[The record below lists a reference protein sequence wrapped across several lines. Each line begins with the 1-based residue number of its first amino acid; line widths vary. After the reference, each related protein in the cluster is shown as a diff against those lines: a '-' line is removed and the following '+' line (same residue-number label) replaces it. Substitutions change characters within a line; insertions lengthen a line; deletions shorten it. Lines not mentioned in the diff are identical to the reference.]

1 MSGFE
6 LTPEQAEL
14 QALAR
19 EFVSDHVKPVAF
31 DRDKVRDWRERA
43 PWEIVEAGSRRGLRT
58 LALPPEWG
66 GKGIDYATICTLAEE
81 LAVGDCGVAIIF
93 SHCWRWSRAMPRIA
107 SRAQQE
113 RYIPRFIKDDRCLVG
128 HPATEAERGG
138 TDNVLRLSTEPMV
151 TVARR
156 NGDYYL
162 VSGKKMFI
170 SNATM
175 GQFFMMLVRTG
186 QPEEYPGG
194 ISMLLVEREF
204 PGFSNGTIPSKIG
217 SRLLVNGEIILENCR
232 VPIDNLIGEEGRGLE
247 ASEKGYGATA
257 PEIAAILVGIARAA
271 YEEALD
277 FARTRIAGGT
287 QIINHQAVQLRL
299 ADMYAD
305 LEAARSLVQRAAWSV
320 DYGGRQNRALWY
332 AARFNAGEAAARVT
346 QSAMKLCGGRGIMEH
361 LPFEKYVR
369 DALAY
374 QHMHGTNDALRLK
387 TAEALA
393 REGQARAREGQG
405 WAPTPF
411 A

>member
-1 MSGFE
+1 VTGFHP
-6 LTPEQAEL
+6 TKEQAEL

-19 EFVSDHVKPVAF
+19 EFVTTHVKPVAHE
-31 DRDKVRDWRERA
+31 REKIGDWRERA
-43 PWEIVEAGSRRGLRT
+43 PWEIVEAGSKLGLRT
-58 LALPPEWG
+58 LALPREWG
-66 GKGIDYATICTLAEE
+66 GKGIDYATVCMLAEE

-113 RYIPRFIKDDRCLVG
+113 RYIPRFAADHRCLVG
-128 HPATEAERGG
+128 HPATEPERGG
-138 TDNVLRLSTEPMV
+138 TDNVLRLGAEPMA

-156 NGDYYL
+156 DGDCYL
-162 VSGKKMFI
+162 VNGKKMFI

-186 QPEEYPGG
+186 EPAEYPRG
-194 ISMLLVEREF
+194 ISMLLVERQF
-204 PGFSNGTIPSKIG
+204 AGFNNGAIPSKIG
-217 SRLLVNGEIILENCR
+217 SRLLVNGEIILQDCR
-232 VPIDNLIGEEGRGLE
+232 VPAENLIGEEGRGLE
-247 ASEKGYGATA
+247 ASERGYGATA
-257 PEIAAILVGIARAA
+257 PEIGAILVGIARAA
-271 YEEALD
+271 YEDALA
-277 FARTRIAGGT
+277 FARTRVAGGT
-287 QIINHQAVQLRL
+287 QIVNHQAVQLRL

-305 LEAARSLVQRAAWSV
+305 LEAARSLVQRAARSI
-320 DYGGRQNRALWY
+320 DAGDGENRALWY
-332 AARFNAGEAAARVT
+332 AARFYAGEAAARIT

-387 TAEALA
+387 TAQALA
-393 REGQARAREGQG
+393 REGQAWET
-405 WAPTPF
+405 APTPF